1 MKEVE
6 NLKTIVFDFEYDNSY
21 SNTFQ
26 INKLEFDPDEVIL
39 KHFCFKN
46 TTDYGNPA
54 DDCYMYSLTT
64 DMIDSAN
71 PFHSIII
78 DPNNAPTAAPAI
90 YSGYALPLQVPF
102 LIRQPIRG
110 KTFFMEVKNF
120 DGNLINVVN
129 ADGLCLTIS
138 ITFTFIKYK

>member
-6 NLKTIVFDFEYDNSY
+6 NLKTLVFNFEFDNNY
-21 SNTFQ
+21 SNMFQ
-26 INKLEFDPDEVIL
+26 INNLEFDPDEVIL

-46 TTDYGNPA
+46 TTDYGDPA

-64 DMIDSAN
+64 NMIDSVI

-90 YSGYALPLQVPF
+90 YSGYALPLQTSF
-102 LIRQPIRG
+102 LLKQPIRG
-110 KTFFMEVKNF
+110 RTFYMEVKNY
-120 DGNLINVVN
+120 DGNLIQV
-129 ADGLCLTIS
+129 ADANGLGLTMS
-138 ITFTFIKYK
+138 FTFTFIKYK